1 MEEKDDLELI
11 ERCRAGDSRAFDLLV
26 LRYQHK
32 VFNLAY
38 RLLGNYEEAK
48 DMAQEAFVRAFQSLK
63 SFRQESSFY
72 TWLYRIVTNLCKN
85 KMRSW
90 SRSLKPI
97 SIDNP
102 IEKEESEV
110 SRTLVDPNLT
120 PAQVLERKNLE
131 QEVQK
136 AIAGLPSK
144 YRLVV
149 VFRDMEELPYEKIAN
164 IIGCSVGTVKSRLHR
179 GRMLLRERLKDVMED
194 GL

>member
-1 MEEKDDLELI
+1 LEEKDDLELI